1 MQGTPFALYDI
12 VSSELP
18 TVIVRA
24 VRMLQASQHLI
35 RNEDACMVHCK
46 GHMAE

>member
-18 TVIVRA
+18 RVIVRA
-24 VRMLQASQHLI
+24 AMRY
-35 RNEDACMVHCK
+35 EDACMVHCK
-46 GHMAE
+46 GHMVE